1 MRPLRLKKS
10 NINQRMKTVLYIIQK
25 EFLQIFRD
33 KMMLPII
40 LVIPIVQLLILAHAA
55 TFEIKFVNM
64 GVMDMD
70 QSKASRALIEK
81 FNASTFYTIKS
92 HSFSLDDLADQMQSS
107 KVGQI
112 LYIPADFNKQ
122 LDNKEN
128 VKVQLITD
136 AVDGAAAGIMNA
148 YAMNIVKEFNKN
160 LMLESMNLPLNN
172 KSIETHSSFWY
183 NPELDY
189 KTFMIPGI
197 LVLLVSIIGLFLS
210 GMNIVKEKEIG
221 TIEQLNVTP
230 IQKHHFII
238 GKLAPFWIIAM
249 FDLFFG
255 LSLAKLVFQIPIVG
269 SIGLIAF
276 VAGIYLI
283 LVLGIG
289 LFISTLADTQQQAMF
304 IAWFFVMIFI
314 LLSGLFTAVENM
326 PDWAQAINILNPIAY
341 FIDFMRMVMLKG
353 ARLAD
358 VMHHII
364 SIGVYALLSI
374 SLATWRYKKVV

>member
-1 MRPLRLKKS
+1 
-10 NINQRMKTVLYIIQK
+10 MKTILYIIQK

-33 KMMLPII
+33 RMMLPI
-40 LVIPIVQLLILAHAA
+40 LFVIPVFQLLILAHAA
-55 TFEIKFVNM
+55 TFEIKYVEL
-64 GVMDMD
+64 GLIDLD
-70 QSKASRALIEK
+70 QSVASRALVKK
-81 FNASTFYTIKS
+81 FESSTFFRITAR
-92 HSFSLDDLADQMQSS
+92 SFSLDKLSEEMQNGR
-107 KVGQI
+107 VEQI
-112 LYIPADFNKQ
+112 LYIPSDFNKQ
-122 LDNKEN
+122 LEKKES
-128 VKVQLITD
+128 VKIQLITD

-148 YAMNIVKEFNKN
+148 YALTIIKDFNRN
-160 LMLESMNLPLNN
+160 LLMESRSLPLNI
-172 KSIETHSSFWY
+172 KSIETRSSYWY
-183 NPELDY
+183 NPDLDY

-210 GMNIVKEKEIG
+210 SLNIVKEKEIG

-230 IQKHHFII
+230 IKKHHFVI
-238 GKLAPFWIIAM
+238 GKLAPIWFIAM

-255 LSLAKLVFQIPIVG
+255 LAIAKFVFQIPIIG
-269 SIGLIAF
+269 SVGLIIG
-276 VAGIYLI
+276 VASIYLV

-289 LFISTLADTQQQAMF
+289 LFISTLADTQQQAML

-358 VMHHII
+358 VSYHII
-364 SIGVYALLSI
+364 SISIYAVISI